1 LEKFLDMQL
10 ASFSGFVR
18 TLFYMIMFYYV
29 FKFLAKLFLPI
40 LVKKAVEKAGE
51 NFQQQQQYAQQ
62 QYAQNSRRYNNKDEI
77 IVDTARSKN
86 PKETKKVGEY
96 VDYEEID

>member
-1 LEKFLDMQL
+1 
-10 ASFSGFVR
+10 
-18 TLFYMIMFYYV
+18 MFYYV

-62 QYAQNSRRYNNKDEI
+62 QYAQQQYEQQQYSQNNRRYNNQDEI
-77 IVDTARSKN
+77 IVDTARYKN